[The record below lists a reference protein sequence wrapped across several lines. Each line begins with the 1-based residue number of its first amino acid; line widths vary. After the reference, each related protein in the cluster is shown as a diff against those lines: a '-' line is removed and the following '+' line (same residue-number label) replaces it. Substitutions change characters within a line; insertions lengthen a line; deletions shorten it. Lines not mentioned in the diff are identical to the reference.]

1 MADTEKIDKDTLP
14 EFPKSYLKLYQTT
27 NEMSTN
33 FDEQSLFRILIDK
46 INELVDEVNTLK
58 NK

>member
-14 EFPKSYLKLYQTT
+14 EFPKSYLKLDQTT

-33 FDEQSLFRILIDK
+33 FDLFRILLDK